1 MAVDHAFLRTPQ
13 DFSNLLIEI
22 QEGSWP
28 PDEADVLRIARA
40 CALLIECID
49 AWETATNG
57 QNVVDVARGEIN
69 TAEVR
74 RLLAREVTLS

>member
-28 PDEADVLRIARA
+28 PDEADVLRIRTV
-40 CALLIECID
+40 
-49 AWETATNG
+49 ETPHPQATPM
-57 QNVVDVARGEIN
+57 
-69 TAEVR
+69 
-74 RLLAREVTLS
+74 TLF